1 MAVMPKNISLADLLW
16 LMLWIAMLAAIA
28 AAMFY
33 VRDGVLHSADAE
45 SQQNWEEWRE
55 AVKEGRGKEGPV
67 QRRVPK
73 SVEPPAIV
81 LLRDHFG
88 VCLAIA
94 LVLSSV
100 LFGTFVLFVRGV
112 MNSPGP
118 PINSSS
124 RPPESP
130 SDGRP

>member
-1 MAVMPKNISLADLLW
+1 MAAMPKKISIADLLW
-16 LMLWIAMLAAIA
+16 LTLLVALLAAVA
-28 AAMFY
+28 GAMF
-33 VRDGVLHSADAE
+33 RIRNIVLQSAGAE
-45 SQQNWEEWRE
+45 SQQNWDEWRE
-55 AVKEGRGKEGPV
+55 AVQEGQNQEGPV
-67 QRRVPK
+67 QRRIPK
-73 SVEPPAIV
+73 SAEPPAIV

-88 VCLAIA
+88 VCLVIA

-124 RPPESP
+124 LPPESP
-130 SDGRP
+130 SDDRR